1 MSIINPNFRI
11 TGLASGLDTEQMVKD
26 LMAVERLPLTRL
38 EQQRQLTEWRQEAY
52 REFTNAL
59 RGFKEKFFDI
69 TKRTTYLLSDNAF
82 KAFKVTSTGED
93 YVTATGTSTSAAG
106 SHSIK
111 VIQLATADKAVSNAP
126 VSKPVTGE
134 VTDFNL
140 SGQSILVSLD
150 GVTREIELSSYDDLA
165 DLIEDPVNGLQKLID
180 DAFGN
185 GKIIVSESSGKL
197 QLSTVGGAS
206 RLQLS
211 YGTKGTKGLDSLGI
225 SNGATN
231 RISINSTLIALK
243 DQLSED
249 LIFDEDGNVS
259 FKINNASFTFSEND
273 TLSNVMAAI
282 NNSAEAN
289 ATFKYDEVTDTFTI
303 TAKQTGAGDNIRIS
317 ETSGSFL
324 SAIGITG
331 VTSEGVDAIAKIDG
345 EIVTR
350 SSNTFTVNDIEY
362 TLRKAHV
369 PESDG
374 ETITLE
380 QNVDAVVDN
389 IKTFVEEYN
398 KLVDMF
404 VTKLS
409 EKYNRSYL
417 PLSQEQ
423 KEAMSDREVE
433 LWEERAK
440 TGLLR
445 NDSILQKIQSDM
457 RMALIEPVEGVS
469 INLSS
474 IGITS
479 RSYQDNGKLHID
491 EDKLRQAIINR
502 PDEVKNLFKKQSQ
515 TVPSYTRNL
524 KADERNVR
532 YKEQGLFWRLSDIIE
547 DNISILRDDNGR
559 KGILLEKAGMEGD
572 TSEFN
577 SSLSKDISSFDER
590 ISELYSKLL
599 AKEEG
604 YYRQFAELEKYMNQ
618 MNAQMDW
625 LFSQLSVMK

>member
-1 MSIINPNFRI
+1 MIINSNFRI
-11 TGLASGLDTEQMVKD
+11 SGLASGLDTEQMVRD
-26 LMAVERLPLTRL
+26 LMRVERIPLTRL
-38 EQQRQLTEWRQEAY
+38 EQQKQLAQWRQEAY
-52 REFTNAL
+52 REFINTL
-59 RGFKEKFFDI
+59 RTFREKFFDI
-69 TKRTTYLLSDNAF
+69 AKRSTYLLSDNTFKVF
-82 KAFKVTSTGED
+82 KAASTGED
-93 YVTATGTSTSAAG
+93 YVTASGTSTAEAG
-106 SHSIK
+106 SHTVK
-111 VIQLATADKAVSNAP
+111 VLQLATADKAVSSAP
-126 VSKPVTGE
+126 VSKPITGD
-134 VTDFNL
+134 VADFNL
-140 SGQSILVSLD
+140 AGKSILVSLD
-150 GVTREIELSSYDDLA
+150 GVMKEIELADYDDLE

-211 YGTKGTKGLDSLGI
+211 YGTKGTKGLESLGI

-243 DQLSED
+243 DQLSEA

-331 VTSEGVDAIAKIDG
+331 VTSEGVDAIAEIDG

-362 TLRKAHV
+362 TLRKAHDAD
-369 PESDG
+369 SDG

-380 QNVDAVVDN
+380 QNVDAVIDT

-398 KLVDMF
+398 KLVDLF
-404 VTKLS
+404 SSKLS
-409 EKYNRSYL
+409 EEYDREYL
-417 PLSQEQ
+417 PLTDEQ
-423 KEAMSDREVE
+423 KEAMTEDEIKR
-433 LWEERAK
+433 WEAKAK

-445 NDSILQKIQSDM
+445 NDPILGKIQSDM
-457 RMALIEPVEGVS
+457 RMALIEAVEGVG

-479 RSYQDNGKLHID
+479 KSYHDKGKLYID
-491 EDKLRQAIINR
+491 EDKLRQAIINK
-502 PDEVKNLFKKQSQ
+502 PDEVINLFKKQSE
-515 TVPSYTRNL
+515 TVPHYTRTL
-524 KADERNVR
+524 TAEERSIR
-532 YKEQGLFWRLSDIIE
+532 YKEQGLFYRLSDIIE
-547 DNISILRDDNGR
+547 DNISTLRNNSGK
-559 KGILLEKAGMEGD
+559 KGTLLEKAGIQGD
-572 TSEFN
+572 ITEFN
-577 SSLSKDISSFDER
+577 NSLAMDIREYNER
-590 ISELYSKLL
+590 INELQRKLL
-599 AKEEG
+599 VKEAN
-604 YYRQFAELEKYMNQ
+604 YYKQFAELEKYMNR

-625 LFSQLSVMK
+625 LFSQLSAMK

>member
-1 MSIINPNFRI
+1 MIINSNFRI
-11 TGLASGLDTEQMVKD
+11 SGLASGLDTEQMVRD
-26 LMAVERLPLTRL
+26 LMRVERIPLTRL
-38 EQQRQLTEWRQEAY
+38 EQQKQLAQWRQEAY
-52 REFTNAL
+52 REFINTL
-59 RGFKEKFFDI
+59 RTFREKFFDI
-69 TKRTTYLLSDNAF
+69 AKRSTYLLSDNTFKVF
-82 KAFKVTSTGED
+82 KAASTGED
-93 YVTATGTSTSAAG
+93 YVTASGTSTAEAG
-106 SHSIK
+106 SHTVK
-111 VIQLATADKAVSNAP
+111 VLQLATADKAVSSAP
-126 VSKPVTGE
+126 VSKPITGD
-134 VTDFNL
+134 VADFNL
-140 SGQSILVSLD
+140 AGKSILVSLD
-150 GVTREIELSSYDDLA
+150 GVMKEIELADYDDLE

-211 YGTKGTKGLDSLGI
+211 YGTKGTEGLESLGI

-331 VTSEGVDAIAKIDG
+331 VTSEGVDAIAEIDG

-362 TLRKAHV
+362 TLRKAHDAD
-369 PESDG
+369 SDG

-380 QNVDAVVDN
+380 QNVDAVIDT

-398 KLVDMF
+398 KLVDLF
-404 VTKLS
+404 SSKLS
-409 EKYNRSYL
+409 EEYDREYL
-417 PLSQEQ
+417 PLTDEQ
-423 KEAMSDREVE
+423 KEAMTEDEIKR
-433 LWEERAK
+433 WEAKAK

-445 NDSILQKIQSDM
+445 NDPILGKIQSDM
-457 RMALIEPVEGVS
+457 RMALIEAVEGVG

-479 RSYQDNGKLHID
+479 KSYHDKGKLYID
-491 EDKLRQAIINR
+491 EDKLRQAIINK
-502 PDEVKNLFKKQSQ
+502 PDEVINLFKKQSE
-515 TVPSYTRNL
+515 TVPHYTRTL
-524 KADERNVR
+524 TAEERSIR
-532 YKEQGLFWRLSDIIE
+532 YKEQGLFYRLSDIIE
-547 DNISILRDDNGR
+547 DNISTLRNNSGK
-559 KGILLEKAGMEGD
+559 KGTLLEKAGIQGD
-572 TSEFN
+572 ITEFN
-577 SSLSKDISSFDER
+577 NSLAMDIREYNER
-590 ISELYSKLL
+590 INELQRKLL
-599 AKEEG
+599 VKEAN
-604 YYRQFAELEKYMNQ
+604 YYKQFAELEKYMNR

-625 LFSQLSVMK
+625 LFSQLSAMK